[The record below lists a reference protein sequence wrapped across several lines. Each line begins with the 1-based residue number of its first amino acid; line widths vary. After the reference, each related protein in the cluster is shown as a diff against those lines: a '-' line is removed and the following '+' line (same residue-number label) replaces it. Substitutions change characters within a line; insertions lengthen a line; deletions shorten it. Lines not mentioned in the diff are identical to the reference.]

1 MNRRL
6 ALLATAGLAALI
18 VACATSPTG
27 RTQLRLVSDSEMDQ
41 MGVTAFQQMKSKT
54 PPTQDART
62 NAYVNCVASAIT
74 REVPGGR
81 QWEVQVFDDK
91 QVNAFAL
98 PGGKI
103 GVYTGLLKVATTQD
117 QLAAVIGHEVSHV
130 LAGHSASRVSNQ
142 MASQLG
148 VSILSAA
155 SGVDAGMIGMGANL
169 LLVLPF
175 SRGDETEAD
184 VLGEE
189 LMARAGFD
197 PRQSVA
203 LWQNMAKASGGNA
216 PPQFMSTHP
225 ANETRIRDL
234 NAHLAKAVPL
244 YEQAVAAGKKPRCS

>member
-6 ALLATAGLAALI
+6 ALLATASLAALI

-54 PPTQDART
+54 PPTQDAKT

-155 SGVDAGMIGMGANL
+155 SGVDASMIGMGANL